1 METSALIGQ
10 AQSSWLIFGAPSQPQ
25 LTELKSLNM
34 IQANKRLIGTQNTS
48 GKMLTRR
55 KQNTS
60 QFLIGTEMRPF
71 GVLCR
76 PERSRGNLAMRN
88 CLTTDLPRGTTG
100 HSSLACP
107 ERSRRVTAFSLARRS
122 LWRRRALARRSL
134 WRRRLIEFLWEIRT
148 LCNPHKTNPRSH
160 F

>member
-1 METSALIGQ
+1 MESSALIGQ
-10 AQSSWLIFGAPSQPQ
+10 AQSSWLIFGEPSQPQ

-60 QFLIGTEMRPF
+60 QFLIGTEMRLF

-76 PERSRGNLAMRN
+76 PEAEPGDLAMRN
-88 CLTTDLPRGTTG
+88 CLTTDHWPLTTG
-100 HSSLACP
+100 HSLQLGAP
-107 ERSRRVTAFSLARRS
+107 
-122 LWRRRALARRSL
+122 
-134 WRRRLIEFLWEIRT
+134 
-148 LCNPHKTNPRSH
+148 
-160 F
+160 